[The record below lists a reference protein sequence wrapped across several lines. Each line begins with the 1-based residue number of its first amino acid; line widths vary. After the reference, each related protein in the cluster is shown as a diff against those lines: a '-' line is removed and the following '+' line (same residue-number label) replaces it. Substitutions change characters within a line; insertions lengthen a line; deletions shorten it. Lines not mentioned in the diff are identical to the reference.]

1 MKILHLVLMVFLVS
15 YAFAADT
22 EYQISGVVNEK
33 GGGPLEGVNVLL
45 KGKNVSTVTGADGA
59 FEFTS
64 VAVRMNVQ
72 QKQTLSFTL
81 RGNSV
86 AFSPSAGKLDGN
98 GAVFSGNGRR
108 IASTSFSGLN
118 PAMEQITLLSLFQV
132 LISFVQLLIIT
143 YSNKKQFS
151 ECILSEYVFF

>member
-1 MKILHLVLMVFLVS
+1 MVFFVS

-22 EYQISGVVNEK
+22 DDYQISGVVNER

-45 KGKNVSTVTGADGA
+45 KGKNVSMVTGADGA

-64 VAVRMNVQ
+64 VAVRMNVP

-86 AFSPSAGKLDGN
+86 AFSPGAGKLDGN
-98 GAVFSGNGRR
+98 VAVFSGNGRR

-118 PAMEQITLLSLFQV
+118 PATEQITR
-132 LISFVQLLIIT
+132 
-143 YSNKKQFS
+143 S
-151 ECILSEYVFF
+151 EERRVGKECRSR